1 MAQLHLDAFSGVA
14 GDMLLSALCD
24 AGASLDP
31 LREVLSR
38 LQLPVTV
45 STEEVMHCGIR
56 ALHLE
61 VTAPDDQPTRHLPE
75 IREMID
81 GSGMPAR
88 ACQRALA
95 AFDALAGAEAEI
107 HGMSV
112 DKVHFHEVGALD
124 SITDILG
131 SALALDLLDVDS
143 ISSRSIPL
151 GSGTVT
157 CEHGRMPVPAPA
169 TALLMRG
176 MPIAKAPVTGELT
189 TPTGAAMIKAWVNE
203 WTEQPNSYTA
213 VGTGAGTRRYLEHP
227 NLLRVFLNK
236 NSPAPRQAER
246 ICRLET
252 WVDDIGGD
260 ALGYLLEQ
268 ALAAGALDTAL
279 FPMTMKKSRPGH
291 AVVVLCRPEKSSL
304 LAELIFRETGS
315 LGIRHEIIERWVLP
329 RRESLATTPWGAV
342 RVKWAHVAPGDER
355 PDPEH
360 DDCAT
365 LAQRHGVALS
375 IIRNAAL
382 ASAQAT
388 R

>member
-1 MAQLHLDAFSGVA
+1 MAHLHLDAFSGVA

-24 AGASLDP
+24 AGAPLDP

-45 STEEVMHCGIR
+45 TTEEVMHCGIR
-56 ALHLE
+56 ALHLL

-75 IREMID
+75 IRAIID
-81 GSGMPAR
+81 QSGMPVR
-88 ACQRALA
+88 ACERALA
-95 AFDALAGAEAEI
+95 AFDTLAVAEAEI
-107 HGMSV
+107 HGLPV
-112 DKVHFHEVGALD
+112 EKVHFHEVGALD

-131 SALALDLLDVDS
+131 CALALELLKVDS

-157 CEHGRMPVPAPA
+157 CEHGRMPIPAPA
-169 TALLMRG
+169 TALLVRG
-176 MPIAKAPVTGELT
+176 MPIAKPPVTGELT
-189 TPTGAAMIKAWVNE
+189 TPTGAAMLKAWVQE
-203 WTEQPNSYTA
+203 WVEQPSTYTT

-236 NSPAPRQAER
+236 SEATQRKVER
-246 ICRLET
+246 ISRLET

-260 ALGYLLEQ
+260 ALGYLLER
-268 ALAAGALDTAL
+268 ALAAGALDAAL
-279 FPMTMKKSRPGH
+279 APITMKKSRPGH
-291 AVVVLCRPEKSSL
+291 AVVVLCKPEKAAL
-304 LAELIFRETGS
+304 MAELIFQETGS

-329 RRESLATTPWGAV
+329 RRESLTSTPWGAV

-360 DDCAT
+360 DDCAA

-382 ASAQAT
+382 ASALST